1 MAPILDE
8 VAVSYES
15 DADVIIAKI
24 VRSILFSFRKN
35 FVYLFQ
41 LSVTVY
47 QFVLKLL
54 SHWVV
59 GNLLVKKLRT
69 EFCGILIII

>member
-59 GNLLVKKLRT
+59 GNLLIKKLRT